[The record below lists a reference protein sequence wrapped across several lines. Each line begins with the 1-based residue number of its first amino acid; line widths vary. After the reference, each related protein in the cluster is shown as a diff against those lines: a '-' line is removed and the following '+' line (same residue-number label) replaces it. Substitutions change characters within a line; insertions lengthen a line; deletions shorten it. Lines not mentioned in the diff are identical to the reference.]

1 MRFDTEDL
9 LKRELAALPELTPP
23 PEAEARVLA
32 AMRRAAA
39 EPRALRWKGP
49 TFAALALAATAAFA
63 AVLVFWQARNAP
75 GEGPHVA
82 TNSAFAPLPLEDYAA
97 LVAQSA
103 ALERALTR
111 LPAPRAVMRASTAGT
126 IANLEDRIAQIDQE
140 LTLATAAGVDSKQRA
155 ALWQDR
161 VEVMN
166 ALVQVRYANSQVF
179 IY

>member
-1 MRFDTEDL
+1 MQLRTEDV
-9 LKRELAALPELTPP
+9 LKQELAALPELTPP
-23 PEAEARVLA
+23 PEAKTRVLI

-39 EPRALRWKGP
+39 EPPIRRWRSP
-49 TFAALALAATAAFA
+49 AFAAVALAATAAFA
-63 AVLVFWQARNAP
+63 AVLVLWQPRGAP
-75 GEGPHVA
+75 VA
-82 TNSAFAPLPLEDYAA
+82 TVEDPAPMSFEEYAA

-103 ALERALTR
+103 ELERALGT

-126 IANLEDRIAQIDQE
+126 IASLEDRIALIDHE
-140 LTLATAAGVDSKQRA
+140 LALATDAGIESEQRA

-166 ALVQVRYANSQVF
+166 ALVQVRYANSQAF